1 MTAFAINVTPP
12 QSGILSADRLR
23 RFVSWAHPSSAVR
36 DIQSPASSTLAQT
49 NFVDPV
55 LEVRLKE
62 IASLAPG
69 WDEGTA
75 LPVDP
80 GLIRVAQAF
89 ISSDLVTHTSVR
101 PDLVPTF
108 DGGLL
113 FEWHT
118 EQVDLII
125 EIDSVSAPTFYYH
138 DNELGQEI
146 EAPLGEHV
154 ETLTT
159 AFRKLM
165 MIP

>member
-1 MTAFAINVTPP
+1 MSSEMN
-12 QSGILSADRLR
+12 SA
-23 RFVSWAHPSSAVR
+23 
-36 DIQSPASSTLAQT
+36 
-49 NFVDPV
+49 DPV

-62 IASLAPG
+62 IANLVAG

-80 GLIRVAQAF
+80 KLIRLAQEF
-89 ISSDLVTHTSVR
+89 ISSELVTRTPVR

-118 EQVDLII
+118 EEVDLII
-125 EIDSVSAPTFYYH
+125 EIDSVTAPTFYYC

-154 ETLTT
+154 ETLAT
-159 AFRKLM
+159 AFSKLM
-165 MIP
+165 QIP